1 MLFRYGCEPEQ
12 HLNSTRTLESRIMLR
27 LIVGRLLFMFPA
39 GLLVVTVL
47 FGLFYFVPG
56 DPAELIAGETATQA
70 TIDAIRA
77 KYGFD
82 QPLWVQF
89 TTYLG
94 NILQGDMGVSVYS
107 RQPVAEVVFAR
118 LWNTALLAVPA
129 QVLAMVLS
137 LMFGCVAAMHWNRPL
152 DKLITVVSLLGICT
166 PIFVLGLL
174 AIYFFSIELD
184 LFPIGGMGS
193 FQHYI
198 LPVATLGVAQSAYL
212 TRMVRSSMIDALNRD
227 YIVTARAKG
236 VSEFWIVFKH
246 ALRNALLPVVTLFGL
261 SVGTTLGGSVITE
274 SIFSWPGLGRLMID
288 SILQRDLPVT
298 QGSLLVF
305 AGIFILVNLIVDITY
320 GLIDPRIR
328 HG

>member
-1 MLFRYGCEPEQ
+1 MF
-12 HLNSTRTLESRIMLR
+12 R
-27 LIVGRLLFMFPA
+27 LIASRLLFMVPA
-39 GLLVVTVL
+39 GIFVILVL
-47 FGLFYFVPG
+47 FGMFYFVPG
-56 DPAELIAGETATQA
+56 DPAELIAGETATQES
-70 TIDAIRA
+70 IQAIRA

-82 QPLWVQF
+82 QPLSTQF
-89 TTYLG
+89 FNYLS
-94 NILQGDMGVSVYS
+94 NIIRGDLGVSNYS
-107 RQPVAEVVFAR
+107 RQPVLSIVLDR
-118 LWNTALLAVPA
+118 LWNTFLLAVPA
-129 QVLAMVLS
+129 QILAMGLS
-137 LMFGCVAAMHWNRPL
+137 LMFGCVAAMYWNRPI
-152 DKLITVVSLLGICT
+152 DKLITVISLLGICT

-184 LFPIGGMGS
+184 LLPIGGMGS
-193 FQHYI
+193 FWHFV
-198 LPVATLGVAQSAYL
+198 LPVAVLGVAQSAYL
-212 TRMVRSSMIDALNRD
+212 TRMVRSSMIDALNKD

-298 QGSLLVF
+298 QGALLIF
-305 AGIFILVNLIVDITY
+305 ALIFILVNLVVDLAY

-328 HG
+328 NG